1 MGKKKIWAYNNKYY
15 EKRSQSEAYKN
26 AKIDRNYNSEVPH
39 GTIEEELAKY
49 NIHDF
54 SHSSNKDLE
63 DFFNKINGDENVDN
77 SYWFMLE
84 SRLSSPERTEL
95 RHTIKDDKL
104 PIFIKI
110 NKVEDILSNANYY
123 KVNTDRTPSDEY
135 MYYLK
140 IRELAKTGQLA
151 DMKMA
156 TFKNNYIKALESRGV
171 SKDIIESLKA
181 LSLKKWAELYY
192 ESNPDK
198 NISNSGLPKIKNLY
212 LISAN
217 NNDTLEKNLKKA
229 IHKHTIQ
236 EDNSQTEEQLFD
248 YQTGELYEHQ
258 PKVHNKAHREHR
270 VKYNKRYGR
279 IFRNS
284 TIVTADLKEISIENS
299 ILKMIDYDKSK
310 IKVSKKGNYYIPFVG
325 SSARHNAIGR
335 AIKNVVDMLE

>member
-26 AKIDRNYNSEVPH
+26 AKIDRNYKSEVPH

-63 DFFNKINGDENVDN
+63 YFFNKINGDENVDK
-77 SYWFMLE
+77 SYWFMRE
-84 SRLSSPERTEL
+84 TRLSSPERTEL

-104 PIFIKI
+104 PLFIKI
-110 NKVEDILSNANYY
+110 NKVEDILSNAMYY
-123 KVNTDRTPSDEY
+123 KINTDRTPSDEY

-217 NNDTLEKNLKKA
+217 NNATLENNLKK
-229 IHKHTIQ
+229 IIDKYTNQ
-236 EDNSQTEEQLFD
+236 EDNSQITEPE
-248 YQTGELYEHQ
+248 EKLYEYQ
-258 PKVHNKAHREHR
+258 PKAHNKGHMEHR
-270 VKYNKRYGR
+270 VKYKKRYGR
-279 IFRNS
+279 IFRKS
-284 TIVTADLKEISIENS
+284 AIVSADSKEINIENS

-335 AIKNVVDMLE
+335 AIKNVVNMLE